1 MEILRIENV
10 NKSYKNKQV
19 LKDINMNVNQGEIV
33 GLIGK
38 NGSGKS
44 TLMKAICQL
53 INIDSGTIKVLD
65 LDVTKNRE
73 DILKV
78 MSVIIERPSLYPNLT
93 VKQQIEANGDLRNLS
108 KDDVLEAFEYIDFG
122 KDIKLKNRKLSLGMK
137 QEVAL
142 AMAFMNKSKL
152 YLLDE
157 PINGLDFD
165 NVIKFRNRIIKEKE
179 AGAAI
184 LISSHILKELEVVA
198 DRFVFIH
205 KGKIIGEVKND
216 HDDIEALYREMINNE
231 ETNQI

>member
-19 LKDINMNVNQGEIV
+19 LKDINMSVNQGEIV

-73 DILKV
+73 DVLKV
-78 MSVIIERPSLYPNLT
+78 MSVIIEGPSLYPNLT

-108 KDDVLEAFEYIDFG
+108 
-122 KDIKLKNRKLSLGMK
+122 
-137 QEVAL
+137 
-142 AMAFMNKSKL
+142 
-152 YLLDE
+152 
-157 PINGLDFD
+157 
-165 NVIKFRNRIIKEKE
+165 
-179 AGAAI
+179 
-184 LISSHILKELEVVA
+184 
-198 DRFVFIH
+198 
-205 KGKIIGEVKND
+205 
-216 HDDIEALYREMINNE
+216 
-231 ETNQI
+231 

>member
-1 MEILRIENV
+1 MEILRIKNV

-73 DILKV
+73 DVLKV
-78 MSVIIERPSLYPNLT
+78 MSVIIEGPSLYPNLT

-142 AMAFMNKSKL
+142 
-152 YLLDE
+152 E
-157 PINGLDFD
+157 
-165 NVIKFRNRIIKEKE
+165 
-179 AGAAI
+179 
-184 LISSHILKELEVVA
+184 
-198 DRFVFIH
+198 
-205 KGKIIGEVKND
+205 
-216 HDDIEALYREMINNE
+216 
-231 ETNQI
+231 